1 MGLFAFFEGCI
12 SHCVTGDRRCH
23 RHKQPDICLSCSGN
37 WMKKKIMMMSMLM
50 TMMSMLMRKG
60 EWCVSGAYWQFHC
73 LLDIHSY
80 KGADWGQS
88 TTPCYTLRQYT
99 TIYISLRQ
107 STTIYNTML
116 HCLFVIQLSTTPYNT
131 ERQYKTNYNI
141 LGPPLRNY
149 VVL

>member
-1 MGLFAFFEGCI
+1 MTFRYQGNMGLFAVFEGCI

-50 TMMSMLMRKG
+50 TMMSILMRKG

-88 TTPCYTLRQYT
+88 TTLCNCAIHCCTDHYKSRCTAMHNRLVQATHHICVRFT
-99 TIYISLRQ
+99 RK
-107 STTIYNTML
+107 NT
-116 HCLFVIQLSTTPYNT
+116 
-131 ERQYKTNYNI
+131 R
-141 LGPPLRNY
+141 
-149 VVL
+149 

>member
-1 MGLFAFFEGCI
+1 MGLFAVFKGCI

-50 TMMSMLMRKG
+50 TMMSMLLMTMMSMLMTMTMMSMLMRKG

-88 TTPCYTLRQYT
+88 TTPCNTIRLLQYNAYYT
-99 TIYISLRQ
+99 TTYL
-107 STTIYNTML
+107 
-116 HCLFVIQLSTTPYNT
+116 QLSTTPYNT
-131 ERQYKTNYNI
+131 ERQYKIN
-141 LGPPLRNY
+141 
-149 VVL
+149 

>member
-1 MGLFAFFEGCI
+1 MGLSAVFEGCI

-37 WMKKKIMMMSMLM
+37 WMKKKIMMMSMLMTTMSMLMTMMSMLMMTMMSMLMTMMSMLM

-88 TTPCYTLRQYT
+88 TTPCYT
-99 TIYISLRQ
+99 IRQ
-107 STTIYNTML
+107 STTIYNTLL
-116 HCLFVIQLSTTPYNT
+116 HYTT
-131 ERQYKTNYNI
+131 I
-141 LGPPLRNY
+141 
-149 VVL
+149 

>member
-1 MGLFAFFEGCI
+1 MGLSAVFKGCI

-37 WMKKKIMMMSMLM
+37 WMKKKIMMMSMLMM

-88 TTPCYTLRQYT
+88 TTPCN
-99 TIYISLRQ
+99 TIRQ
-107 STTIYNTML
+107 STTNYNYLQYNATIYNYL
-116 HCLFVIQLSTTPYNT
+116 QHYTTLND
-131 ERQYKTNYNI
+131 NI
-141 LGPPLRNY
+141 KLTTTF
-149 VVL
+149 

>member
-1 MGLFAFFEGCI
+1 MTFRYQAEWKHGFFAVFEGCI

-88 TTPCYTLRQYT
+88 TTPCNTIRLLQYNAYYT
-99 TIYISLRQ
+99 TTYL
-107 STTIYNTML
+107 
-116 HCLFVIQLSTTPYNT
+116 QLSTTPYNT
-131 ERQYKTNYNI
+131 ERQYKIN
-141 LGPPLRNY
+141 
-149 VVL
+149 

>member
-1 MGLFAFFEGCI
+1 MGFFAVFKGCI

-50 TMMSMLMRKG
+50 TMMSMLMTMMPMLMRKG

-88 TTPCYTLRQYT
+88 TTPCNTIRLLQYNAYYT
-99 TIYISLRQ
+99 TTYL
-107 STTIYNTML
+107 
-116 HCLFVIQLSTTPYNT
+116 QLSTTAYNT
-131 ERQYKTNYNI
+131 ERQYKIN
-141 LGPPLRNY
+141 
-149 VVL
+149 